1 MTWSLWTA
9 LSLGSVIEA
18 IYQKLFTW
26 INSHLDRESCRVVIM
41 SSDMSQSETKFD
53 SLWSFWHAGLLDKEC
68 LRQFSICIRN
78 SEKDCEK
85 RKRNFY
91 CNSRLLSTFING
103 SKNRCILVTK
113 RPNYLFSLPCANR
126 S

>member
-1 MTWSLWTA
+1 MKEMTWSLCTA

-68 LRQFSICIRN
+68 LRWFSICMRN

-85 RKRNFY
+85 RKKK
-91 CNSRLLSTFING
+91 LLLRQQIV
-103 SKNRCILVTK
+103 KHI
-113 RPNYLFSLPCANR
+113 
-126 S
+126 